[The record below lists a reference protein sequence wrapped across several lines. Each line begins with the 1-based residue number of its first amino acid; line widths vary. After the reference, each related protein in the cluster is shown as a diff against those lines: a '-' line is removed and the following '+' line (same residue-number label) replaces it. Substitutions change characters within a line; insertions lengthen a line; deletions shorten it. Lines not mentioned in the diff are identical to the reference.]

1 MCATLK
7 RSVEECRLINNSP
20 GDLLARVYR
29 NRFEWF
35 EIIFSVDTK
44 DRFVMCVDTS
54 GFVEFGWPLLGV
66 MPDDTIVSAQ
76 SLFSAER

>member
-1 MCATLK
+1 M
-7 RSVEECRLINNSP
+7 SSSP

-29 NRFEWF
+29 SRLEWF
-35 EIIFSVDTK
+35 EIIFSIDTE
-44 DRFVMCVDTS
+44 DRFVMCVDSS

-66 MPDDTIVSAQ
+66 LPDDTIVSAH